1 MVNVLIGRFDM
12 SIEVV
17 ALPPLTPL
25 APAPLSVRTSDFDE
39 VHPMSLE
46 TDPSKQSS

>member
-39 VHPMSLE
+39 VHPRLSRRIHRSSL
-46 TDPSKQSS
+46 S